1 MKGFEVYIVELIDSI
16 DICVARNI
24 HNRTRDDI
32 EKARNMKCTNV
43 HVHVNVHIWLVK
55 RLSGF
60 YIMLSILLSVVFAQ
74 CM

>member
-43 HVHVNVHIWLVK
+43 HVHVHVNVIWL
-55 RLSGF
+55 LSGF